1 MAQKKN
7 KIIYEIEI
15 NDKGNIKIDNV
26 TKGFERASGAVKK
39 LNQDL
44 ITQGNIMEDNSK
56 KNQKMIDKTGL
67 AGATLVEL
75 GRTISDSNYGLRG
88 MANNISQLATLMTTL
103 LFTTGG
109 FVNGLKALGKAFF
122 GPLGI
127 ILAFQAVIAM
137 LEGQAIAAGMAK
149 KEVNALA
156 DAIGKAGSDLRTFLS
171 LVDRGNLSQ
180 QEMTDTVAQL
190 NDNYKD
196 LNIQLD
202 EEGELT
208 KESRKQIDD
217 KIISIQRL
225 AKAQA
230 LQVQLEKLYIE
241 ELEATGGR
249 LKDIKEIDDES
260 FIQKAQRLFM
270 GELEKMRLLFKL
282 EFTSQEEFR
291 KVYRER
297 RLKNIDESFVEE
309 QKLRN
314 ENIQNILKQLEDFE
328 LSNEA
333 FGDREGKLEEARL
346 KRLDDL
352 RKKYIE
358 GAKIDDRL
366 HKDEQLEQQKQLVL
380 KQAETDRAS
389 KEILFAIE
397 EDFNQKIESAREARR
412 EKEAQR
418 RQRDILRAIRYAND
432 IIKIEQDRLKAE
444 QNIQTQRV
452 GFAEQVAGILTS
464 IAEEGS
470 TLAKVG
476 LVLEKGAAIAD
487 IIIKSQQSIATQTAA
502 TQAANMQVT
511 AAYASIPFVGPTIA
525 GTQIALN
532 QAMLAKGIA
541 ATKLSA
547 GLSVAGILAT
557 SLTSTG
563 AGIQGSA
570 PASGTSGS
578 APQIQAPAFNV
589 VGATQESQLA
599 QAISGQDDKPIK
611 AFVVASDVST
621 AQELERSTIEG
632 ASIG

>member
-1 MAQKKN
+1 MADN
-7 KIIYEIEI
+7 KRIIYTIEV
-15 NDKGNIKIDNV
+15 NDQGKIKIDNL
-26 TKGFERASGAVKK
+26 TNGFVKASGAVKK

-44 ITQGNIMEDNSK
+44 ITQGNIMEDNAK
-56 KNQKMIDKTGL
+56 KNQNMIDKTGL

-109 FVNGLKALGKAFF
+109 FVNGLKALAKAFF

-127 ILAFQAVIAM
+127 ILAFQTVIAL
-137 LEGQAIAAGMAK
+137 LEGQAIAAGQAK

-156 DAIGKAGSDLRTFLS
+156 DAVGKAASDLRTFLS

-180 QEMTDTVAQL
+180 KEMSDTIAQL

-196 LNIQLD
+196 LNLQLD
-202 EEGELT
+202 EEGNLT
-208 KESRKQIDD
+208 EESRKQIDN
-217 KIISIQRL
+217 KIISLQRL

-249 LKDIKEIDDES
+249 LKDIQEIDEES
-260 FIQKAQRLFM
+260 FLQKAGRLLM
-270 GELEKMRLLFKL
+270 GELEKLKFWDKDRARTQN
-282 EFTSQEEFR
+282 EFI
-291 KVYRER
+291 KVNRER
-297 RLKNIDESFVEE
+297 RLKNIEEGFAEE

-314 ENIQNILKQLEDFE
+314 QNIQNILKQLEDLE
-328 LSNEA
+328 LANEA
-333 FGDREGKLEEARL
+333 FGDLEGDKERDRL
-346 KRLDDL
+346 KRLEKL

-358 GAKIDDRL
+358 DAKIDDRL
-366 HKDEQLEQQKQLVL
+366 HKDEQLEQEKRLVLEQAEIDGAGKQLL
-380 KQAETDRAS
+380 
-389 KEILFAIE
+389 LAIE
-397 EDFNQKIESAREARR
+397 EDFNQRIEAARESRR
-412 EKEAQR
+412 EKEAKAR
-418 RQRDILRAIRYAND
+418 ERDILRSIRYANEL
-432 IIKIEQDRLKAE
+432 IQIEEKRLRAE

-452 GFAEQVAGILTS
+452 GFAQQVAGILGA
-464 IAEEGS
+464 IAKDGS
-470 TLAKVG
+470 TLAKVA
-476 LVLEKGAAIAD
+476 LALEKGAAIAD
-487 IIIKSQQSIATQTAA
+487 IVIKAQQSIATQTAA
-502 TQAANMQVT
+502 TQAANMQAT

-525 GTQIALN
+525 AGQIAVN

-541 ATKLSA
+541 ATKIGA
-547 GLSVAGILAT
+547 GLSIASIIAT
-557 SLTSTG
+557 TLSSG
-563 AGIQGSA
+563 GKGIQAPGSA
-570 PASGTSGS
+570 QAPAPS

-589 VGATQESQLA
+589 VGATQTSQLA
-599 QAISGQDDKPIK
+599 QTISQAEDKPIK